1 MEKYVSLS
9 SFVIFTAL
17 KPKLMKKN
25 ASLLLHLVFAVIV
38 VIELT
43 GRLMDNIQ
51 MEYFVKPLIMI
62 WMAVYFLR
70 FKKKSTFTVPVLL
83 AFFFSWVGD
92 NFLMLSGKNE
102 LFFFAGVGGFFFA
115 QLSYIYIFSKFSEKG
130 GKGYLQKNL
139 WLSLLF
145 LAYLGGMLTLLF
157 PGLEG
162 MMKPIITIYA
172 LSLIG
177 MSMMALNRSGRV
189 GAMSFKLVFVGSLL
203 FLLSDSMIAF
213 NKFHS
218 EIPLAGFLIM
228 ITYIAAQ
235 YLIMRGL
242 ILKE

>member
-1 MEKYVSLS
+1 
-9 SFVIFTAL
+9 
-17 KPKLMKKN
+17 MKKTS
-25 ASLLLHLVFAVIV
+25 SLYLHLIFAVIV
-38 VIELT
+38 IVELL

-62 WMAVYFLR
+62 WIAVYFML
-70 FKKKSTFTVPVLL
+70 FAKKSAFTIPVLL

-102 LFFFAGVGGFFFA
+102 LFFFAGVGGFFCA
-115 QLSYIYIFSKFSEKG
+115 QIAYIYSFARFSENG
-130 GKGYLQKNL
+130 GKGYLQKKP
-139 WLSLLF
+139 WLSVFF
-145 LAYLGGMLTLLF
+145 LAYVAAMLLLLF

-172 LSLIG
+172 LSLML

-189 GAMSFKLVFVGSLL
+189 GDTSFKLVFVGSLL

-218 EIPLAGFLIM
+218 DIPLAGFLIM
-228 ITYIAAQ
+228 LTYIAAQ

-242 ILKE
+242 ILEE